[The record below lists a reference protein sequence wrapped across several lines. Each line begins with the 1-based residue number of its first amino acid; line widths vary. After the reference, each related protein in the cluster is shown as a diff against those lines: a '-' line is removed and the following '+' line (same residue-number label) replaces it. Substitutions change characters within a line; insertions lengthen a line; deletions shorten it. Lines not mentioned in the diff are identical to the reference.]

1 MQETITCFF
10 RQILLYGDDMILYE
24 HRTSM
29 YINRNKRFN
38 CLSHL
43 HTHVELIYLTKGS
56 SKVQIGQT
64 EYIVREGQIAIAFPL
79 QIHGYQDLGELE
91 GYLIICDPNEFS
103 DLAEV
108 FAKGRPVNPVIDID
122 NPLFLDLFQKAVST
136 FYSNSKYK
144 NEIAKGCV
152 QVLLSEVLE
161 KLTLNDH
168 EAADMTIVEKILEY
182 CDNEYMNNIS
192 LDTLSKK
199 VGASKYYISRI
210 FSTKIKISFNDYINT
225 LRINASKR
233 LLKHSKDSIEVI
245 SGEVGFST
253 VRSYNRE
260 FKRIVGISPS
270 QYRKNKAK

>member
-1 MQETITCFF
+1 M
-10 RQILLYGDDMILYE
+10 
-24 HRTSM
+24 
-29 YINRNKRFN
+29 
-38 CLSHL
+38 
-43 HTHVELIYLTKGS
+43 
-56 SKVQIGQT
+56 
-64 EYIVREGQIAIAFPL
+64 
-79 QIHGYQDLGELE
+79 
-91 GYLIICDPNEFS
+91 
-103 DLAEV
+103 
-108 FAKGRPVNPVIDID
+108 
-122 NPLFLDLFQKAVST
+122 
-136 FYSNSKYK
+136 
-144 NEIAKGCV
+144 
-152 QVLLSEVLE
+152 LE